1 MEVVGLAPIHTQ
13 WRCIM
18 ALLTGKVK
26 SMRVVEGKYKT
37 GKRQGEDWEFLSME
51 IIDVASGMIWSC
63 QLPSEA
69 EKYRDVAQDNLV
81 GHRVKVTVMG
91 QSASERELQ
100 DGRKVMQIRSQVT
113 NVRDLGL
120 PHDDEE

>member
-1 MEVVGLAPIHTQ
+1 
-13 WRCIM
+13 M

-26 SMRVVEGKYKT
+26 SMRVVEGEYKA
-37 GKRQGEDWEFLSME
+37 GKRQGETWEFLSME

-63 QLPSEA
+63 QLASED
-69 EKYRDVAQDNLV
+69 EHYREVSQDNLV
-81 GHRVKVTVMG
+81 NHRVKVTVMG

-100 DGRKVMQIRSQVT
+100 DGRKVMQIRSQIT